1 MKLSLADPKFLKDSI
16 TIISE
21 LVSEARFKIT
31 PDAIELVAMD
41 PANVA
46 MVIFKLLSSTFV
58 EYSVDKE
65 QVLAINLNDLKQVL
79 KRAKPNETLTLE
91 TEPGKLKITLK
102 SNTTRSFHLPLIEV
116 EEKDQKVPNLE
127 FKAVIELPSTLFNEA
142 IEDCDIIADAVML
155 QAEDKKFSVMAAGD
169 LSKATI
175 EIPADHETKIKTDMK
190 QKSKYS
196 IEYLKKMIQGSKIAD
211 KVEVKFSN
219 NYPLMLEYKVLNR
232 VQLSFILAPRVDTE

>member
-1 MKLSLADPKFLKDSI
+1 MKLSLAEPRFLKDSI
-16 TIISE
+16 TIISD
-21 LVSEARFKIT
+21 LVSEARFKVT
-31 PDAIELVAMD
+31 PDAIELIAMD

-58 EYSVDKE
+58 EYNVDKE

-79 KRAKPNETLTLE
+79 KRAKPNETLTIE
-91 TEPGKLKITLK
+91 TEPGKLKLTLK
-102 SNTTRSFHLPLIEV
+102 STTTRTFSLPLIEV
-116 EEKDQKVPNLE
+116 EEKEQKIPNLE
-127 FKAVIELPSTLFNEA
+127 FKSVIELPSSLFNEA
-142 IEDCDIIADAVML
+142 IEDCDIIGDAVSL
-155 QAEDKKFSVMAAGD
+155 QAEETKFSVSAAGD
-169 LSKATI
+169 LSKANV
-175 EIPADHETKIKTDMK
+175 EIPSDHETKIKTDGK

-196 IEYLKKMIQGSKIAD
+196 IEYLKKMIQGSKLSD